1 MGKNEKFLKFFEK
14 KRVWGREK
22 NFGSDTEIG
31 PWFRFSIPKLGFGRT
46 LLNAAAAD
54 APLNKN
60 NCSEYYLR
68 K

>member
-1 MGKNEKFLKFFEK
+1 MKKFEK
-14 KRVWGREK
+14 KSFGFGK
-22 NFGSDTEIG
+22 KSFGSDTDTEIG
-31 PWFRFSIPKLGFGRT
+31 PWFRFSIPKLGFGRI

-54 APLNKN
+54 APSNKN